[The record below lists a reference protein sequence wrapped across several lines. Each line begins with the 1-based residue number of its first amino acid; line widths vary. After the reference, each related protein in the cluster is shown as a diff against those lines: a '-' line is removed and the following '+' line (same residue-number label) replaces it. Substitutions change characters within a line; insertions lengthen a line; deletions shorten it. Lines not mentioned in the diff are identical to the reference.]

1 MTKQVLLTIAGLQ
14 LVEEEQAEPI
24 EIVTAGD
31 YYFRNGKH
39 YVLYEEPVEGSSQTI
54 QNTIKIGNGCL
65 EVMKKGAMSTHMV
78 FEKNKKN
85 LTCYETPF
93 GSMRIGIQTSDIALR
108 ETEDNIDI
116 EVRYGL
122 EINDEY
128 LADCDI
134 RMNIKSKDAGDF
146 SLRQ

>member
-1 MTKQVLLTIAGLQ
+1 MTKQVLLTISGLQ
-14 LVEEEQAEPI
+14 MMDGETNEPV

-39 YVLYEEPVEGSSQTI
+39 YVLYDEVIEGTSGHI
-54 QNTIKIGNGCL
+54 QNTVKIGPESL
-65 EVMKKGAMSTHMV
+65 EVMKKGLSNVHMV

-85 LTCYETPF
+85 LACYDTPL
-93 GSMRIGIQTSDIALR
+93 GSMMVGIQTGHVEVQ

-116 EVRYGL
+116 QVKYAL
-122 EINDEY
+122 DINDEF
-128 LADCDI
+128 LADCHI

-146 SLRQ
+146 SLQQ

>member
-1 MTKQVLLTIAGLQ
+1 MTKQELLTISGLQ
-14 LVEEEQAEPI
+14 MMDGETNEPV

-39 YVLYEEPVEGSSQTI
+39 YVLYDEVIEGTSGHI
-54 QNTIKIGNGCL
+54 QNTVKIGPESL
-65 EVMKKGAMSTHMV
+65 EVMKKGLSNVHMV

-85 LTCYETPF
+85 LACYDTPF
-93 GSMRIGIQTSDIALR
+93 GSMMVGIQTGHVEVQ

-116 EVRYGL
+116 QVKYAL
-122 EINDEY
+122 DINDEF
-128 LADCDI
+128 LADCHI

-146 SLRQ
+146 SLQQ